1 MRNQEIDSLKQ
12 GDLGES
18 GLMHTERVNTEV
30 ELGAP
35 ISQRDLPPA
44 KTDLQKHK
52 CVRRDGP
59 FGRRR
64 RELQGPVEI
73 GDIDRMH
80 GLALTGLRKNAES
93 GGEGIARKAA
103 RTDPKVLAG
112 IQKYL
117 GEQRHKVV

>member
-1 MRNQEIDSLKQ
+1 MRNLEFDSLKQ

-18 GLMHTERVNTEV
+18 SLMHTERVNAEV

-35 ISQRDLPPA
+35 KSQRDLPPA
-44 KTDLQKHK
+44 KTDLQKRK

-59 FGRRR
+59 FGRPRG
-64 RELQGPVEI
+64 ELQRPVEI

-93 GGEGIARKAA
+93 GGGGN
-103 RTDPKVLAG
+103 RT
-112 IQKYL
+112 
-117 GEQRHKVV
+117 